1 MQRYFYI
8 FLGGGIGA
16 LLRYALAQLNHH
28 GTFPLGTYCANLA
41 GAFLMG
47 LLSTLALRYFR
58 NNANLKKGLTTGLL
72 GALTTFSTFQF
83 ECLNMLQEGLIGTL
97 ALYAISSYILGI
109 LLCYLGTRIGGR
121 LQ

>member
-1 MQRYFYI
+1 MQRYFYV

-47 LLSTLALRYFR
+47 LFSTLALRYFR
-58 NNANLKKGLTTGLL
+58 NNPNLKKGLTTGFL

-97 ALYAISSYILGI
+97 ALYAISSYLLGI

>member
-1 MQRYFYI
+1 MHRYVYI
-8 FLGGGIGA
+8 FLGGSIGA
-16 LLRYALAQLNHH
+16 LLRYGLAQLNHH
-28 GTFPLGTYCANLA
+28 GSFPIGTFCANLA

-47 LLSTLALRYFR
+47 LLSTLAIRFFK

-97 ALYAISSYILGI
+97 ALYAISSYSLGI
-109 LLCYLGTRIGGR
+109 LLCYLGTRLGGR
-121 LQ
+121 IQ